1 MSDPLLAKMA
11 KCGKS
16 KLDSHICRNLHATA
30 RKFGKILPVQI
41 SRVPTMYRLSRRKP
55 KRVKCKYPVMF
66 LSDWA
71 ECILDMGGHFFLG
84 GKSLDEVDMFG
95 VQLEDFWTKYQQ
107 SNPDLGFF
115 RDVPKSEWKLSV
127 PLAIHGDEGRGR
139 LKQPVLV
146 MSLQTI
152 LPTQEGKS
160 NMAGCFGWF
169 MNIFV

>member
-11 KCGKS
+11 TCGKS

-160 NMAGCFGWF
+160 NMAGCFG
-169 MNIFV
+169 